1 MTAIPNIKTPFSN
14 LQMEILR
21 LFAED
26 VPEYDLLEIKKMIAK
41 YFFDKAAKEA
51 ERVWQERGYDDAF
64 LQKIIMGE
72 I

>member
-1 MTAIPNIKTPFSN
+1 MTQIQNIKPPFSN

-26 VPEYDLLEIKKMIAK
+26 VPDYDLLEIKKMIAK
-41 YFFDKAAKEA
+41 YFFDKAATEA
-51 ERVWQERGYDDAF
+51 EQVWQERGYDDAF
-64 LQKIIMGE
+64 LQKIVNGE

>member
-14 LQMEILR
+14 LQMEMLR

-51 ERVWQERGYDDAF
+51 ELVWQERGYDNRF
-64 LQKIIMGE
+64 LQKIITGE

>member
-14 LQMEILR
+14 LQMEMLR

-41 YFFDKAAKEA
+41 YFFDKAANEA
-51 ERVWQERGYDDAF
+51 ELVWQERGYDNRF
-64 LQKIIMGE
+64 LQKIITGE